1 MDDYDVVVCGGGP
14 AGIGAAFSAA
24 NLGLRTAIIERHFM
38 LGGNWTNGYVLSVLG
53 MYTYDG
59 KSKIVGGIADEVVE
73 ELKKNGGTA
82 GQAGNFV
89 PFRPDEMK
97 LTLDMLAEKKG
108 ITVYYGSLVKGAKKE
123 GNRISSVY
131 VSGKSNIEVKGKFF
145 VDSTGDADIAF
156 YSGAKTMSGMEN
168 SGVHQQATLPFR
180 IGNINEE
187 RIILFAIEH
196 QNFVSVN
203 VNEKGRLERFRVLPD
218 FVKLAKEKYGLYL
231 PYANAEFMFNT
242 SKKGEFVCNATHV
255 DIDDFT
261 DGNQMAKA
269 IEDARKQ
276 VLSSIEFFTKE
287 VSGFEDAYLVDSA
300 PSIGLRE
307 TRRAVGEYV
316 LKMDDVLNN
325 AKFDDVIARCGH
337 PIEVHDPSKGVIY
350 THLKGGDGSFYEVPY
365 RSIVVKGIDNLF
377 AIGRCLSAEFY
388 AQASARVTGTAM
400 AMGQAAATASKMA
413 IDKELKAKD
422 VPVKDL
428 QERLKKNGA
437 ML

>member
-145 VDSTGDADIAF
+145 CRF
-156 YSGAKTMSGMEN
+156 
-168 SGVHQQATLPFR
+168 HR
-180 IGNINEE
+180 
-187 RIILFAIEH
+187 RRRHCILFRCENH
-196 QNFVSVN
+196 VGHG
-203 VNEKGRLERFRVLPD
+203 KFRRTP
-218 FVKLAKEKYGLYL
+218 AS
-231 PYANAEFMFNT
+231 YAAFQDRQY
-242 SKKGEFVCNATHV
+242 K
-255 DIDDFT
+255 
-261 DGNQMAKA
+261 
-269 IEDARKQ
+269 
-276 VLSSIEFFTKE
+276 
-287 VSGFEDAYLVDSA
+287 
-300 PSIGLRE
+300 
-307 TRRAVGEYV
+307 
-316 LKMDDVLNN
+316 
-325 AKFDDVIARCGH
+325 
-337 PIEVHDPSKGVIY
+337 
-350 THLKGGDGSFYEVPY
+350 
-365 RSIVVKGIDNLF
+365 
-377 AIGRCLSAEFY
+377 
-388 AQASARVTGTAM
+388 
-400 AMGQAAATASKMA
+400 
-413 IDKELKAKD
+413 
-422 VPVKDL
+422 
-428 QERLKKNGA
+428 
-437 ML
+437 

>member
-1 MDDYDVVVCGGGP
+1 MEDYDVVVCGGGP

-24 NLGLRTAIIERHFM
+24 NMGLKTAIIERHFM

-59 KSKIVGGIADEVVE
+59 ENKIVGGIADEVVA
-73 ELKKNGGTA
+73 ELKKNGGTE

-97 LTLDMLAEKKG
+97 LTLDTLAKKKG
-108 ITVYYGSLVKGAKKE
+108 ITVYYGSLVKSTKKD

-131 VSGKSNIEVKGKFF
+131 VSGKSNTEVKGKFF
-145 VDSTGDADIAF
+145 IDSTGDADIAF
-156 YSGAKTMSGMEN
+156 YSGAKIMSGMEN
-168 SGVHQQATLPFR
+168 SGIHQQATLPFR

-196 QNFVSVN
+196 QNFISVK

-218 FVKLAKEKYGLYL
+218 FVKLAKEKYWLYL

-255 DIDDFT
+255 NIDDFT

-269 IEDARKQ
+269 IEDAREQ
-276 VLSSIEFFTKE
+276 IISSIEFFTKE
-287 VSGFEDAYLVDSA
+287 VSGFEDAYLIDSA

-325 AKFDDVIARCGH
+325 ARFEDAIARCGH
-337 PIEVHDPSKGVIY
+337 PIEVHDPNKGVIY
-350 THLKGGDGSFYEVPY
+350 THLKGGDGSFYDVPY

-400 AMGQAAATASKMA
+400 AMGQAAASAAKIA

-422 VPVKDL
+422 VPIKEL
-428 QERLKKNGA
+428 QELLKKNGA
-437 ML
+437 IL